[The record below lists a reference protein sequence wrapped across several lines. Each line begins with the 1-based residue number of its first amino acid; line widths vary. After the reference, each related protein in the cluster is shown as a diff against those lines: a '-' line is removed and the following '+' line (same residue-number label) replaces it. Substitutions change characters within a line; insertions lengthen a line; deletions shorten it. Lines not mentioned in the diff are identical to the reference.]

1 MSRAA
6 RWRWSLVGGLLILL
20 EVLCRTGVITPITMV
35 PPTVMVV
42 EAFRLLGSAE
52 MAGHFWHTLRN
63 VLIAIAI
70 AVCGGFVAGSL
81 IHRLPRL
88 RRILD
93 PVFASWYAVPM
104 LIFYPVLIVVFGM
117 NDIPL
122 IIVGFLFA
130 FVAMIINT
138 LAGLD
143 RIPRVLRKTGQ
154 VMTMPPWK
162 VALLID
168 LPASLPWLFTGI
180 RLAIAYCFIGVI
192 GSEFILAAAG
202 IGHQISY
209 AYNNF
214 ETEKMYA
221 LMLIVLVV
229 VGGVNVLLDRWNRRI
244 LERQVGS

>member
-1 MSRAA
+1 
-6 RWRWSLVGGLLILL
+6 
-20 EVLCRTGVITPITMV
+20 MV
-35 PPTVMVV
+35 PPTVMAA
-42 EAFRLLGSAE
+42 EAIALLGSAE

-63 VLIAIAI
+63 VMIAIAI
-70 AVCGGFVAGSL
+70 AIVGGFIAGSL
-81 IHRLPRL
+81 IHRMPRL

-104 LIFYPVLIVVFGM
+104 LIFYPVLIVIFGM
-117 NDIPL
+117 NDVPL

-143 RIPRVLRKTGQ
+143 RIPRVFRKTGK
-154 VMTMPPWK
+154 VMALNTWRS
-162 VALLID
+162 ALLID

-180 RLAIAYCFIGVI
+180 RLAIAYSFIGVI

-214 ETEKMYA
+214 ETEKMYG

-244 LERQVGS
+244 LERRGS